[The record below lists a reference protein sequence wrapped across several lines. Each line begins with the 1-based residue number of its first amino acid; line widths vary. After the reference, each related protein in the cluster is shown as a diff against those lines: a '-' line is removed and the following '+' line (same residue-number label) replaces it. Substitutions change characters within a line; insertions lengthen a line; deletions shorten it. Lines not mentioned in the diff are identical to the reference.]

1 MNLQCARISRSFCS
15 TKFGRFSNAWHM
27 SSLHWPGSGNRPQYL
42 KTTRD
47 FTNISDRIGTKYLQ
61 HHHHHSHS
69 SNFLLSH
76 SRLFSCASVLHGKD
90 PDKPQKEGI
99 VKKFKKMAKDYW
111 YVLIPVHVA
120 TSIVWFGGFYM
131 LTKSGVDIISVLEF
145 LHVPKSYLE
154 KLEGSEAGYLALSYA
169 CYKVATPARYTVTV
183 GGTTYTI
190 VKLEER
196 GLLKKSSEVADTIK
210 DKKDEMK
217 EKMEDKKD
225 EMKEKYQ
232 EKYDDFKEQYDNAWQ
247 KFSKTKRK

>member
-1 MNLQCARISRSFCS
+1 
-15 TKFGRFSNAWHM
+15 M
-27 SSLHWPGSGNRPQYL
+27 SSLHWSGSRNGSHYL
-42 KTTRD
+42 MSSV
-47 FTNISDRIGTKYLQ
+47 FTSDYSNISDRIGSKYLYHYQ
-61 HHHHHSHS
+61 PHP
-69 SNFLLSH
+69 SNPIH
-76 SRLFSCASVLHGKD
+76 SRLFSSASVLHGKE

-99 VKKFKKMAKDYW
+99 VKKFKKMTKDYW

-131 LTKSGVDIISVLEF
+131 MIKSGVDIISVLES
-145 LHVPKSYLE
+145 LHVSKSYLE
-154 KLEGSEAGYLALSYA
+154 KLEGSEAGYYALAYA

-183 GGTTYTI
+183 GGTSYTI
-190 VKLEER
+190 VKLEKR
-196 GLLKKSSEVADTIK
+196 GLLKKSSEVADSIK

-247 KFSKTKRK
+247 KFSKTKRKD